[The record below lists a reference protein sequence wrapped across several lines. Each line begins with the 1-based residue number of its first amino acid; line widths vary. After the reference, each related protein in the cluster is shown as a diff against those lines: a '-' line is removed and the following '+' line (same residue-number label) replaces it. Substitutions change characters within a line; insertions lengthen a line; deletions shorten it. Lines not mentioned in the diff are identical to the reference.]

1 MNYSRIPRTFLCA
14 VGLALVAGFS
24 TGAFAQATRTWVS
37 GVGDDVNPCSR
48 TAPCKTWAGA
58 ISKTAVGG
66 EIDAM
71 DDGGF
76 GALTITKAVTI
87 NGGGHTPPPPGAAGN
102 PINVHAPANPQ
113 GGLQNIDPGGGHTA
127 SALVTAGNAINVNA
141 PANAQVVL
149 QSIDLVGTNTAEG
162 SCTAGFGVS
171 INSAASVLIDDVDI
185 SGFGTGVSATLGS
198 SSVDVFVDVSL
209 DDVRIHNNCQFG
221 VRLDPAVG
229 HPGRMA
235 IDHTS
240 ITGSNTALS
249 VAAGGEAWVSNSRIY
264 LNNTG
269 VQPLAPGKIHSYC
282 NNQVAG
288 NATDGSFTDDLCGQ
302 APATPPSV
310 PATTAPTTALAYCQ
324 VPKLKKKTS
333 SQAATLLKGAGCA
346 LGKVKKHSGPTAKKG
361 KVVSQKIPAGTFVKL
376 GTAVG
381 VVIGK

>member
-1 MNYSRIPRTFLCA
+1 MPIRLVHRALLVLGIALAGTA
-14 VGLALVAGFS
+14 VLAPPAS
-24 TGAFAQATRTWVS
+24 AQATRTWVS
-37 GVGDDVNPCSR
+37 GVGDDANPCSR

-66 EIDAM
+66 EIDAL

-76 GALTITKAVTI
+76 GALTITKAITI
-87 NGGGHTPPPPGAAGN
+87 NGGGHT
-102 PINVHAPANPQ
+102 
-113 GGLQNIDPGGGHTA
+113 A
-127 SALVTAGNAINVNA
+127 SSLVTAGNAINITA

-171 INSAASVLIDDVDI
+171 INSGASILIDDVDI

-221 VRLDPAVG
+221 VRLNPAVG

-269 VQPLAPGKIHSYC
+269 VQPVAPGKIHSYC

-302 APATPPSV
+302 APTTTPP
-310 PATTAPTTALAYCQ
+310 PAPAAAAAAPAYCQ

-333 SQAATLLKGAGCA
+333 SQAAALLKGAGCA
-346 LGKVKKHSGPTAKKG
+346 LGKVKKHRGPTAKKG
-361 KVVSQKIPAGTFVKL
+361 KVVSQKSPAGTFVKL